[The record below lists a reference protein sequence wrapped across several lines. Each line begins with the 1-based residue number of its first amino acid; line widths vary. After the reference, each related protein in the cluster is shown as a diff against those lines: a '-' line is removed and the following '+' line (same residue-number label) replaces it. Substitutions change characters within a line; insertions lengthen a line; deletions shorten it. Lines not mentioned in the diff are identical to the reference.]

1 MTWVWPVRGRIK
13 EQTVGKPLQPKVH
26 GRTSCGLRI
35 IERFR
40 LSNLRV
46 KYEHMPAQIGHSCI
60 FLNFTSRTVSGI
72 RAENGVVAGLGK
84 LITAIHFVDFITF
97 KDADAAAAP

>member
-1 MTWVWPVRGRIK
+1 
-13 EQTVGKPLQPKVH
+13 
-26 GRTSCGLRI
+26 
-35 IERFR
+35 
-40 LSNLRV
+40 
-46 KYEHMPAQIGHSCI
+46 
-60 FLNFTSRTVSGI
+60 VSGI